1 MDSIKEIKEI
11 KEGLKNLLDRLETLE
26 KASCTPCE
34 PLKKL
39 FEVEL
44 PEDGEKLYFIRDLY
58 GTVSSKIFNINTMSD
73 IKRFENGLYFETEEE
88 AEQHLKEQRL
98 LFKIKK
104 WAKEKNE
111 GWVPDWEEDE
121 GKKWYVYYN
130 HIEESLKVMWYYN
143 STNFIKLPY
152 FKTEEIAQACIDE
165 FGEEIKEVL
174 CNEVE

>member
-1 MDSIKEIKEI
+1 MNKEEL
-11 KEGLKNLLDRLETLE
+11 LKQYDE
-26 KASCTPCE
+26 KAKVLRDE
-34 PLKKL
+34 FIAKLEDDKKE

-104 WAKEKNE
+104 WAEIHNE
-111 GWVPDWEEDE
+111 GWKPDWSDYDN
-121 GKKWYVYYN
+121 KYVMYYN
-130 HIEESLKVMWYYN
+130 AKTGFLGINTYNWSNHISV
-143 STNFIKLPY
+143 LPT
-152 FKTEEIAQACIDE
+152 FKTRKIAQECIDL
-165 FGEEIKEVL
+165 FGDEIKEVL
-174 CNEVE
+174 C